1 MKVNKGGSANQAKEL
16 LYPLSAKFRLQVS
29 EKVAEAWRA
38 VEVPQTDTDLD
49 KVRARLR
56 SELASAP
63 ADDPTRA
70 TRARRR
76 CRSRGCKTP
85 PRAPC
90 ARYTR
95 YARAPARALDTPAR
109 L

>member
-1 MKVNKGGSANQAKEL
+1 MVMKVNKGGSANQAKEL

-56 SELASAP
+56 SELASA
-63 ADDPTRA
+63 R
-70 TRARRR
+70 
-76 CRSRGCKTP
+76 
-85 PRAPC
+85 
-90 ARYTR
+90 
-95 YARAPARALDTPAR
+95 
-109 L
+109 

>member
-49 KVRARLR
+49 KVRASLL
-56 SELASAP
+56 SELASA
-63 ADDPTRA
+63 R
-70 TRARRR
+70 
-76 CRSRGCKTP
+76 
-85 PRAPC
+85 
-90 ARYTR
+90 
-95 YARAPARALDTPAR
+95 
-109 L
+109 